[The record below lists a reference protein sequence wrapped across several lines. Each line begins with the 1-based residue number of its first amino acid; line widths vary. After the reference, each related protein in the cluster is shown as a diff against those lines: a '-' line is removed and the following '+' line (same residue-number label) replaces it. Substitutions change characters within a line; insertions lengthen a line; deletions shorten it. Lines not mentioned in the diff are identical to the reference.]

1 MFTFSFGS
9 AFATVSWTGEATS
22 KTLNEAGDYDLN
34 SKLVLDKTKTGDGA
48 KGITEAYRADLTATA
63 KAELKHA
70 KEAGTFYAP
79 VSYTH
84 LTLPTTSIV

>member
-34 SKLVLDKTKTGDGA
+34 SNLITPTTPTKGDGA
-48 KGITEAYRADLTATA
+48 KGITEAYRAELTATA
-63 KAELKHA
+63 KAELKYA
-70 KEAGTFYAP
+70 KAEGSFYAP
-79 VSYTH
+79 ETRS
-84 LTLPTTSIV
+84 

>member
-34 SKLVLDKTKTGDGA
+34 SNLITPTPTVTKGDGA
-48 KGITEAYRADLTATA
+48 KGITEAYRAQLTATA

-70 KEAGTFYAP
+70 KE
-79 VSYTH
+79 
-84 LTLPTTSIV
+84 I